1 MNRRDYR
8 IYPKY
13 WDRQAWPNS
22 VECYVKKITKNYKKY
37 AIVS

>member
-13 WDRQAWPNS
+13 WGRQASPNS
-22 VECYVKKITKNYKKY
+22 VEYFVKKITKNYIKY